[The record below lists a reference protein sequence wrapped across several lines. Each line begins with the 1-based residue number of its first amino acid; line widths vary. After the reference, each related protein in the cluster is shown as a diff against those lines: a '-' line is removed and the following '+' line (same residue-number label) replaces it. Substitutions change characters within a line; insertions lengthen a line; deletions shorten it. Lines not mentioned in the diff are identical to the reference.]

1 MSYPG
6 APPPPGGFPNQ
17 PPGIELCD
25 EIACNLLSVEYGSYK
40 NSHFQVFRSMDVN
53 FCSSLLKK

>member
-40 NSHFQVFRSMDVN
+40 NSLFKFLVVWMLIFALQF
-53 FCSSLLKK
+53 